1 MNAAHMLQAVFIQS
15 SIRYVYHCALVTDS
29 DTWDDH
35 LTSNVRTY
43 INNYVALTGKSLY
56 AYSSWG
62 GEWNGSDT
70 GGDFAWVLAYG
81 ADGQHSLLPLCQEG
95 LVKAVILIWNPY
107 KTYTDSQTLKN
118 ITAGLED
125 DYIRRIAGEC
135 KANGYPIFIRLGSEM
150 NINQGGSYGG
160 TWASNPTDFINA
172 WKHIVDI
179 FRSEGVTNVQWV
191 WNPNCVDIG
200 PHHWTEYYPG
210 DDYVDWVGIDLYQFY
225 DASEPATLMG
235 IYDDYAS
242 RKPVGIFEY
251 ASNSYEWTGSTT
263 SDATRAA
270 WLEKFFDAVEA
281 RPNIKLISIH
291 YVRYFRFDS
300 STFPLTT
307 AKYRERIAN
316 SLYIN

>member
-1 MNAAHMLQAVFIQS
+1 LT
-15 SIRYVYHCALVTDS
+15 LDDS
-29 DTWDDH
+29 WEDH
-35 LTSNVRTY
+35 ETNTVRTEVL
-43 INNYVALTGKSLY
+43 NFASLTGKTIY
-56 AYSSWG
+56 GFGSWG
-62 GEWNGSDT
+62 CQWEGTPQQD
-70 GGDFAWVLAYG
+70 DLAWLLTNG
-81 ADGQHSLLPLCQEG
+81 ADGLHTLLPLEKEG
-95 LVKAVILIWNPY
+95 LIKAIIPMVNPY
-107 KTYTDSQTLKN
+107 HDLYDSQTLKN
-118 ITAGLED
+118 IISGQHDTW
-125 DYIRRIAGEC
+125 IRRIAGEC

-316 SLYIN
+316 SLYIY